1 MKLDDNILN
10 LIETNS
16 VNYKSDFNVKYNI
29 NNNQY
34 DISHNKYNLCELSF
48 VINENDKPKKIINN
62 TNLLSVQTYLLDTQN
77 SFYYKLNNFLMEDFV
92 RSLFNVFNENKF
104 EVKDNFFK
112 IINQCENGET
122 YEISENLR
130 IQVNGK
136 YNSFYN
142 KNMDIRL
149 TLILNDKNEIFDSI
163 SHFRKLIMI
172 KQ

>member
-29 NNNQY
+29 NNKQY

-48 VINENDKPKKIINN
+48 VINENDKPKKNMNN
-62 TNLLSVQTYLLDTQN
+62 TNLLSVQTYSLDTQN
-77 SFYYKLNNFLMEDFV
+77 SFYYKLNNFLIKDFV
-92 RSLFNVFNENKF
+92 GNLFNVFNENKF
-104 EVKDNFFK
+104 EVKDNFFE

-136 YNSFYN
+136 YKSFYN
-142 KNMDIRL
+142 ENMDIRL
-149 TLILNDKNEIFDSI
+149 TLILNDKNEIYDSI
-163 SHFRKLIMI
+163 SHFRKLMI